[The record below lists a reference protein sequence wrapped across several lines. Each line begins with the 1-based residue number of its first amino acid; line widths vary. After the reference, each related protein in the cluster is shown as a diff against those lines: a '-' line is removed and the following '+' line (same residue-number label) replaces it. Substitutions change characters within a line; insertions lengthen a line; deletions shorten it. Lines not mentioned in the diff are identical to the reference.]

1 MSNKSAP
8 LWPQKITTAQRLH
21 TFVTFSSQ
29 YLKELNLFQ
38 DTSSSVTA
46 LLLRLLQEIMH
57 CYIEY
62 IIQFKIDELFH
73 VIRKCYRNGLF
84 YKM

>member
-21 TFVTFSSQ
+21 TFVTFSSL

-57 CYIEY
+57 CYIE
-62 IIQFKIDELFH
+62 KITLFEMNEEFD
-73 VIRKCYRNGLF
+73 VFSGLQNEITSG
-84 YKM
+84 